1 MAGNGTDCCCRMA
14 RGISEENET
23 RRWILAVSFE
33 QCSLDPLG
41 LACSSLRPDRFAN
54 LPCRNKY
61 PRRAKE
67 RSDTEQQLRSLETV
81 QRVEVVSL
89 QRGREIPDGL
99 EPRLGKNSGCS
110 DVVDGTLLAPLRT
123 AVI

>member
-1 MAGNGTDCCCRMA
+1 MAGNGSDCRCRMA
-14 RGISEENET
+14 RGIPEENET

-41 LACSSLRPDRFAN
+41 LAGSSLRPDRFAN

-110 DVVDGTLLAPLRT
+110 DVVDGTLLAPFRT

>member
-1 MAGNGTDCCCRMA
+1 MAGNVTDCCCRMA
-14 RGISEENET
+14 RGIPEENET

-41 LACSSLRPDRFAN
+41 LACSSLRPDRSAN

-61 PRRAKE
+61 ARRAKE

-110 DVVDGTLLAPLRT
+110 DVVDGTLLAPFRT